1 MKTSRFDSTMKLDVI
16 VPTYN
21 RQEMLKR
28 TLDSLLAARVP
39 EDLSVLVTVV
49 DNNSKDK
56 TRDVVESYVERYG
69 RERVRYLLE
78 KEQGRSPAINAGI
91 RATDGDLVGTIDD
104 DEEIDAGWYEQVAE
118 AFSDGS
124 VDFIGGPCAPRWGME
139 CPEWFPRSYSGVVG
153 WVDGGDKICPFDEN
167 YPGIL
172 MGGNSVLRRTTLE
185 KVGLYTTALGRTDK
199 HLLSCEDEDMYH
211 RLRDAGARGF
221 YLPGLIIYHYIPAER
236 LTKRYFRQWSFWRGV
251 SMGLIDRGRRSP
263 VAYFLGV
270 PRWIVGKA
278 ARGAL
283 RKVVRVV
290 SFDKNRA
297 ESFADELAV
306 WDFAGFFYGK
316 HFYREAKDAKSAV
329 ETGNDSLA
337 VSRTS

>member
-1 MKTSRFDSTMKLDVI
+1 MSETLSTMKLDVI

-39 EDLSVLVTVV
+39 EGLRVRITVV
-49 DNNSKDK
+49 DNNSKDE
-56 TRDVVESYVERYG
+56 TRRVVEEYVERYG
-69 RERVRYLLE
+69 EPVRYLLE
-78 KEQGRSPAINAGI
+78 KEQGRSPALNAGI

-104 DEEIDAGWYEQVAE
+104 DEEIDEGWYEEVHR
-118 AFSDGS
+118 AFADGE
-124 VDFIGGPCAPRWGME
+124 VDFIGGPCAPRWGSE
-139 CPEWFPRSYSGVVG
+139 RPEWFPLSYRGVVG
-153 WVDGGDKICPFDEN
+153 WVDGGDRICPFDEN

-172 MGGNSVLRRTTLE
+172 MGGNSVLRRSILE

-211 RLRDAGARGF
+211 RLREAGATGF
-221 YLPGLIIYHYIPAER
+221 YRPGLIIYHYIPPER
-236 LTKRYFRQWSFWRGV
+236 LTRRYFRQWCFWRGV
-251 SMGLIDRGRRSP
+251 SMGVIDRGRRSP
-263 VAYFLGV
+263 VAYLLGV
-270 PRWIVGKA
+270 PRWIAGKA
-278 ARGAL
+278 ARGATSKIVRTL
-283 RKVVRVV
+283 R
-290 SFDKNRA
+290 FDKNRA

-316 HFYREAKDAKSAV
+316 HFYRRKKAKDTAPGAS
-329 ETGNDSLA
+329 NDSLA

>member
-1 MKTSRFDSTMKLDVI
+1 MSERDSTMKLDVI

-39 EDLSVLVTVV
+39 DGLSVRITVV
-49 DNNSKDK
+49 DNNSKDE
-56 TRDVVESYVERYG
+56 TRRVMEDYIKRYG
-69 RERVRYLLE
+69 ASRLSYLLE
-78 KEQGRSPAINAGI
+78 KEQGRSPALNAGI

-104 DEEIDAGWYEQVAE
+104 DEEIDAGWYEQAYE
-118 AFSDGS
+118 AFSDTK

-139 CPEWFPRSYSGVVG
+139 RPEWFPLSYRGVVG
-153 WVDGGDKICPFDEN
+153 WVDGGDRKCPFDED

-172 MGGNSVLRRTTLE
+172 MGGNSVLRRSVLE

-211 RLRDAGARGF
+211 RLRESGARGF
-221 YLPGLIIYHYIPAER
+221 YLPGLIIYHYIPPER
-236 LTKRYFRQWSFWRGV
+236 LTKRYFRQWCFWRGV
-251 SMGLIDRGRRSP
+251 SMGVIDRGRRSS
-263 VAYFLGV
+263 VAYLLGV

-278 ARGAL
+278 VRGAL
-283 RKVVRVV
+283 SKLARVIR
-290 SFDKNRA
+290 FDGNRA
-297 ESFADELAV
+297 DGFADELAV

-316 HFYREAKDAKSAV
+316 HFYKQKRGAGATLEA
-329 ETGNDSLA
+329 GNDSLA

>member
-1 MKTSRFDSTMKLDVI
+1 MRLDVI

-28 TLDSLLAARVP
+28 TLDSLLNARVP
-39 EDLSVLVTVV
+39 GGLTVLVTVV

-56 TRDVVESYVERYG
+56 TREVVESYVERFG
-69 RERVRYLLE
+69 AERVRYLFE
-78 KEQGRSPAINAGI
+78 KEQGRSSALNAGI
-91 RATDGDLVGTIDD
+91 RATDGDLVGMIDD
-104 DEEIDAGWYEQVAE
+104 DEEIDAGWYEEVTK
-118 AFSDGS
+118 AFSDPS
-124 VDFIGGPCAPRWGME
+124 VDFIGGPYAPRWGVE
-139 CPEWFPRSYSGVVG
+139 RPDWFPLSHRGVVG
-153 WVDGGDKICPFDEN
+153 WVDGGDTVCPFDEN

-172 MGGNSVLRRTTLE
+172 MGGNAVLRRRVLE
-185 KVGLYTTALGRTDK
+185 KVGLYTTSLGRTDK

-221 YLPGLIIYHYIPAER
+221 YLPGLVIYHYIPAER
-236 LTKRYFRQWSFWRGV
+236 LTRRYFRRWSFWRGV
-251 SMGLIDRGRRSP
+251 SMGVMDRSRRSP

-278 ARGAL
+278 LRGAL
-283 RKVVRVV
+283 RRFTRAL
-290 SFDKNRA
+290 SFNKDRA
-297 ESFADELAV
+297 GSFADELAV

-316 HFYREAKDAKSAV
+316 HFYREAKAARSEPQA
-329 ETGNDSLA
+329 GNDSLA

>member
-1 MKTSRFDSTMKLDVI
+1 MKLDVI

-21 RQEMLKR
+21 RHEMLKR
-28 TLDSLLAARVP
+28 TLDSLMAARVP
-39 EDLSVLVTVV
+39 AGLSVRVTVV
-49 DNNSKDK
+49 DNNSKDS
-56 TRDVVESYVERYG
+56 TRETVEGYIEKYG
-69 RERVRYLLE
+69 MERVRYLFE
-78 KEQGRSPAINAGI
+78 TAQGRSPALNAGI

-104 DEEIDAGWYEQVAE
+104 DEEIDAGWYEQVYA
-118 AFSDGS
+118 AFSDQS

-139 CPEWFPRSYSGVVG
+139 RPAWFPPDYRGVVG
-153 WVDGGDKICPFDEN
+153 WVDGGDKRCAFDEN

-172 MGGNSVLRRTTLE
+172 MGGNSVLRRTILE

-221 YLPGLIIYHYIPAER
+221 YLPKLIIYHYIPPER
-236 LTKRYFRQWSFWRGV
+236 LTRRYFRQWSFWRGV
-251 SMGLIDRGRRSP
+251 SMGVIDRGRRSP
-263 VAYFLGV
+263 VHYFMGV

-278 ARGAL
+278 VRGAV
-283 RKVVRVV
+283 RKIIRVV
-290 SFDKNRA
+290 SFDKDRA
-297 ESFADELAV
+297 ASFADELAV

-316 HFYREAKDAKSAV
+316 HFYKETKSAASAV